1 MIKLIFGGEKIC
13 NSGILKVTLA
23 MDGLEKVL
31 LNNAHLQESWSL
43 DEQVAHEMA
52 DTPPH
57 YSFDIRTFSNRSFQF
72 RQKTMKQYSSRMNVS
87 EIVLPQG
94 MHMMHSE
101 LTSTSDGYLC
111 IDNAVPYVH
120 VFFALNS
127 DRQYYVDGELLGSCS
142 PGHVQSYL
150 FAAPQIIGLWHRR
163 PAESFFEINIPISL
177 FESHLPVD
185 SSFGLK
191 LRSLAEKSQTGIL
204 FDESR
209 LISAQQKE
217 IIAEL
222 LDTEMDKEWK
232 SLYCFGKVL
241 ELLARTF
248 DEQKVKGIALPIDNN
263 LSPEMKKLM
272 TKAKEI
278 VESRLTDPPSLA
290 QLSAELG
297 TNENYLKKYFKL
309 CYGTTIYG
317 YVTASRMQKAKR
329 LLAKG
334 DRPINEIS
342 RFLGYSNPAHFSA
355 SFKKHFGVKPKF
367 VQQASMNPS

>member
-43 DEQVAHEMA
+43 DEQVAREMA
-52 DTPPH
+52 DTPPY
-57 YSFDIRTFSNRSFQF
+57 YSFDIRTFSNQSFRF
-72 RQKTMKQYSSRMNVS
+72 RQNTMKQYSSQMNVS

-101 LTSTSDGYLC
+101 LASTSDGYLC
-111 IDNAVPYVH
+111 INNAVPYIH

-177 FESHLPVD
+177 VESYLPVD
-185 SSFGLK
+185 SSFRLK
-191 LRSLAEKSQTGIL
+191 LHSLLEKSQTGVL
-204 FDESR
+204 FDDSI
-209 LISAQQKE
+209 LISAQQKH

-222 LDTEMDKEWK
+222 LHPEMGKEWK
-232 SLYCFGKVL
+232 SLFCFGKVL

-248 DEQKVKGIALPIDNN
+248 DQYRVGNRVLPPDSN

-329 LLAKG
+329 LLAQG

-342 RFLGYSNPAHFSA
+342 RFLGYNNPAHFSS

-367 VQQASMNPS
+367 VQQASLNPL